1 MQSFEIKE
9 IDSHL
14 AQEISRTYTHLNHGW
29 PSNANKKDFVHWNY
43 LIKEIKPP
51 YLYDLRVMPE
61 WTDLLE
67 EAYNQIGLDWG
78 IQRVYING
86 YTYGTDAASHTDK
99 GKMFDSVPMKTA
111 VIYLN
116 DEWNLD
122 WGGET
127 ALFDEDEIIYS
138 VLPKLG
144 RVLLFDS
151 DILHAARP
159 LSRNFHGLRKIL
171 AFKYFDKSHTTPFL
185 EYLYNLT
192 EGQEHTGRTFLHHL
206 FGVADVASYY
216 KFDKDVIKACYFH
229 SIYGTEFYEFNKD
242 ITREDI
248 KKQIGDKAE
257 SLVHEFCTM
266 TDRINTI
273 LKSDNK
279 QLKQIEFANLI
290 EQNTNG
296 KNNQI
301 IEQLEH
307 QIFDTK

>member
-14 AQEISRTYTHLNHGW
+14 AQEISRRYSHLSHGW
-29 PSNANKKDFVHWNY
+29 PSNGDKKDFLHWNY
-43 LIKEIKPP
+43 LIKEIKAP

-67 EAYNQIGLDWG
+67 EAYNQIGLEWG
-78 IQRVYING
+78 IQRAYING
-86 YTYGTDAASHTDK
+86 YTYGTDAASHYDTHK
-99 GKMFDSVPMKTA
+99 LLAHVPMKTA

-127 ALFDEDEIIYS
+127 ALFDEGEIIYS

-159 LSRNFHGLRKIL
+159 LSRHFHGLRKIL

-185 EYLYNLT
+185 EYLYKQT
-192 EGQEHTGRTFLHHL
+192 EGHDHTGRTFLHHL
-206 FGVADVASYY
+206 FSVADIATHN
-216 KFDKDVIKACYFH
+216 KFDDDVIKACYFH
-229 SIYGTEFYEFNKD
+229 SIYGTEYYEFNKN

-248 KKQIGDKAE
+248 KQQIGEKAE

-266 TDRINTI
+266 TNRTQTI
-273 LKSDNK
+273 IQSDNM

-290 EQNTNG
+290 DQNVNG
-296 KNNQI
+296 RYNQTL
-301 IEQLEH
+301 EQLEK
-307 QIFDTK
+307 QIFNTK